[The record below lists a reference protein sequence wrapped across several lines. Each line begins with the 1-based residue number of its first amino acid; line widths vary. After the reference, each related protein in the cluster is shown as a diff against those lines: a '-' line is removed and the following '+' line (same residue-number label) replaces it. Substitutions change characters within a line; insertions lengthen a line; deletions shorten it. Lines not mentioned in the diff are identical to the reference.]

1 MVTLLGACTLND
13 TDFKLTPQDIVGDW
27 ALADAPL
34 LLKSNHLA
42 ASNLTSYIQFR
53 QDHYAVF
60 QAVPVE
66 ELIDVGA
73 GPPITKWSLSSGS
86 GRWFLTDGGTKDRH
100 IWKVTLETETKGI
113 QLSVRRKRGRLI
125 IAYQPDPDRV
135 EQVILHR
142 SRGVN

>member
-1 MVTLLGACTLND
+1 MNFAVARLCLPLMVTLLGACTLND

-73 GPPITKWSLSSGS
+73 GPPHQMVIVFRKWTLVSNRWWHKRSS
-86 GRWFLTDGGTKDRH
+86 H
-100 IWKVTLETETKGI
+100 LESDVG
-113 QLSVRRKRGRLI
+113 
-125 IAYQPDPDRV
+125 D
-135 EQVILHR
+135 
-142 SRGVN
+142 